1 MKAKEILKK
10 IQEVFP
16 PNQAKVLLDLVALLD
31 DLVKVSDFN
40 ELKAIVADLVKAQK
54 ELAQAQKNT
63 EEELRKLSQEVKE
76 LAQAQKKTEERL
88 EELALAQ
95 KKTEEEVRLLTKEV
109 KKIKFDLEN
118 VKDHVGALAN
128 TVGYTLENEAY
139 KYLPKL
145 LKEFYNI
152 QVLGDLKRDF
162 IEIAP
167 KKYVEINILGRA
179 KKDGEDLFI
188 VGESKVQLRISHIK
202 EFKKKLEKI
211 REVVKIK
218 LLPIFVCHQAKPEV
232 KQFCSEQGI
241 LLFLSYQFK

>member
-1 MKAKEILKK
+1 QKK
-10 IQEVFP
+10 TEER
-16 PNQAKVLLDLVALLD
+16 LE
-31 DLVKVSDFN
+31 
-40 ELKAIVADLVKAQK
+40 ELASAQK
-54 ELAQAQKNT
+54 KTEERLEELASAQKKT
-63 EEELRKLSQEVKE
+63 EERLEE
-76 LAQAQKKTEERL
+76 LALAQKKTEERL

>member
-88 EELALAQ
+88 EELASAQ
-95 KKTEEEVRLLTKEV
+95 KKTEERLEELASAQ
-109 KKIKFDLEN
+109 KKTEERLEEL
-118 VKDHVGALAN
+118 ALA
-128 TVGYTLENEAY
+128 
-139 KYLPKL
+139 
-145 LKEFYNI
+145 
-152 QVLGDLKRDF
+152 
-162 IEIAP
+162 
-167 KKYVEINILGRA
+167 
-179 KKDGEDLFI
+179 
-188 VGESKVQLRISHIK
+188 
-202 EFKKKLEKI
+202 
-211 REVVKIK
+211 
-218 LLPIFVCHQAKPEV
+218 
-232 KQFCSEQGI
+232 
-241 LLFLSYQFK
+241 